1 MGTKIFTASEIRS
14 LTEGT
19 VFSGKTEI
27 EHSRI
32 EKAFCSDLMSEVLT
46 LLADNLLLVTGLNN
60 IQAVRTAEM
69 SDISTI
75 LLVRGKQ
82 PTDKMVELAESHG
95 IVLMGT
101 SCSMYRTA
109 GILYTAGLDY
119 VY

>member
-1 MGTKIFTASEIRS
+1 MSTKIFTASEIRS
-14 LTEGT
+14 LVEGN

-27 EHSRI
+27 ENRKI

-46 LLADNLLLVTGLNN
+46 LLADNLLLITGLNN

-69 SDISTI
+69 SDISSI
-75 LLVRGKQ
+75 LLVRGKR
-82 PTDKMVELAESHG
+82 PTDRMVELAESHG
-95 IVLMGT
+95 IVLMTT
-101 SCSMYRTA
+101 SYSMYRTG